1 MNVLKLEK
9 AFLISTGIGLIPIAL
24 SYGLMPDVSLKYL
37 YNMTVED
44 VNSKHIFR
52 AMTGLY
58 FAMIGTWLLGAIKQ
72 KYREVAL
79 YAMAIFMLGLAF
91 GRIVS
96 FLIDGIPHWLLIF
109 YAVAEVQSGC
119 FAIYFIKQ
127 RNKDSGAICISEE

>member
-1 MNVLKLEK
+1 MKVLQLEK

-58 FAMIGTWLLGAIKQ
+58 FAMIGIWFLGAAKE
-72 KYREVAL
+72 KYRLVAL
-79 YAMAIFMLGLAF
+79 YALSIFMLGLAF

-96 FLIDGIPHWLLIF
+96 LLIDGIPHWLLMV
-109 YAVAEVQSGC
+109 YAILEIQSGC

-127 RNKDSGAICISEE
+127 RNKV

>member
-1 MNVLKLEK
+1 MKISQTEK

-24 SYGLMPDVSLKYL
+24 SYGLIPDISLKYL

-44 VNSKHIFR
+44 TNSKHIFR

-58 FAMIGTWLLGAIKQ
+58 FAMIGMWFIGAFQ
-72 KYREVAL
+72 EKYRLVAL

-96 FLIDGIPHWLLIF
+96 FVFDGIPHWLLIF
-109 YAVAEVQSGC
+109 YAVAEIFSGLV
-119 FAIYFIKQ
+119 AINFIYK
-127 RNKDSGAICISEE
+127 RNKTV

>member
-1 MNVLKLEK
+1 MKLNQIEK

-58 FAMIGTWLLGAIKQ
+58 FAMIGMWILGATKD

-79 YAMAIFMLGLAF
+79 YAMAIFMFGLAF

-96 FLIDGIPHWLLIF
+96 LIIDGIPHWLLIV
-109 YAVAEVQSGC
+109 YAVLEIYSGVVTL
-119 FAIYFIKQ
+119 FFINK
-127 RNKDSGAICISEE
+127 RNKLTQ